1 MRITTTFFA
10 MALAI
15 AICLPA
21 AATQNQIEK
30 SRYSWEGKDVNDQN
44 PLGPGH
50 LPGDYTEAQQKPKP
64 KPQTPASGTV
74 SPGTATQTPSVPKP
88 AKPPK
93 PPVVISPKPTKPNS
107 SGNSGSNVGSTQN
120 GTVTLPNGTTVYK
133 NITTKTHKDLK

>member
-1 MRITTTFFA
+1 MRITTTIFA
-10 MALAI
+10 MALVLG
-15 AICLPA
+15 ICLPA

-50 LPGDYTEAQQKPKP
+50 LPGDYAEAQQKPKP
-64 KPQTPASGTV
+64 KPQTPASGTA
-74 SPGTATQTPSVPKP
+74 STPGTASQTQTAPKP

-93 PPVVISPKPTKPNS
+93 PPVVTLPKPTNPNS
-107 SGNSGSNVGSTQN
+107 SSNVGSTQN

-133 NITTKTHKDLK
+133 NITSKTHKDLK

>member
-1 MRITTTFFA
+1 MRITTAIFA
-10 MALAI
+10 MTLAI
-15 AICLPA
+15 GICFPA
-21 AATQNQIEK
+21 AAAQNQIEK

-50 LPGDYTEAQQKPKP
+50 LPGDYAEHQQKPKP

-93 PPVVISPKPTKPNS
+93 PVVASPKPTNPNNS
-107 SGNSGSNVGSTQN
+107 SNSGSSIGSTQN

-133 NITTKTHKDLK
+133 NITTKTHKDIK